1 MIAVCRKQSQSGGE
15 WTLQGSNSEICIDNQ
30 QVAQEDSQRAPQDP
44 FSTLDADLQK
54 VIAAWK
60 KLPAG
65 LKFAVMAVVSS
76 NQAGE

>member
-1 MIAVCRKQSQSGGE
+1 LPVRFDSG
-15 WTLQGSNSEICIDNQ
+15 TDVDNQ
-30 QVAQEDSQRAPQDP
+30 QFANEDSQRDSQDP

-54 VIAAWK
+54 VIAAWE

-65 LKFAVMAVVSS
+65 LKSAVMAAVSS